1 MSTFIPSLKLFPI
14 YTGGAILD
22 GKNGLNGDSS
32 FTIPATRFNK
42 AYQVNMPSA
51 GSTFDPNTFL
61 SLGTDKN
68 HRLVSNPI
76 SAAATNYNTLLG
88 INNSVPGHIGT
99 VSAPTTAPDVPNLFK
114 QAESLY
120 TVSDL
125 NFTDLMAQPSFR
137 IPTVGMGLMVTTDGN
152 GNVQGESLDPS
163 SLGTMLRAN
172 AVGHD
177 LGGPNRAAI
186 SIAATYKVNDPG
198 FSFGDV
204 YAVESPTGPKKTP
217 PTKNLGLDPLAAL
230 NQGGLNKSAGIF
242 NIGAQS
248 DTALGGLGAIGG
260 ADAANPIQA
269 RLNQLQPQD
278 TGLSLSGTDAGLDVT
293 QAQQVAASQA
303 DYGVNLS
310 SNFYQDMASVASA
323 ANAQQQNSYA
333 ANYAPPI
340 DRTMDGRV
348 NLMPWQM
355 PTPVS
360 QGATAVG
367 NSVRFDMGA
376 SVGDATAGKS
386 KNGYMPFNMQSDT
399 SSSSSGGGFS
409 NPNPFASGG
418 GGMQGGMQGGMSSGG
433 GSPSGQRTPLY
444 RKPLA
449 YSA

>member
-1 MSTFIPSLKLFPI
+1 MSTFLPSLKFFPI
-14 YTGGAILD
+14 YTGGAIVD
-22 GKNGLNGDSS
+22 GKNGLNGNSS
-32 FTIPATRFNK
+32 FTIPATKFNK
-42 AYQVNMPSA
+42 AYSVNMPSA
-51 GSTFDPNTFL
+51 GGTFDPNTFI

-68 HRLVSNPI
+68 HRLVSQPI
-76 SAAATNYNTLLG
+76 SAASNYTTPLG
-88 INNSVPGHIGT
+88 INNSVPGHIGK
-99 VSAPTTAPDVPNLFK
+99 VSVPATAPEIPNLFK
-114 QAESLY
+114 QAAALY
-120 TVSDL
+120 AISDT

-137 IPTVGMGLMVTTDGN
+137 IPTVGMGLKVTTDGN
-152 GNVQGESLDPS
+152 GGVQGVSLDPS
-163 SLGTMLRAN
+163 SLGTMRRAN

-204 YAVESPTGPKKTP
+204 YAVEAPNGPKKTP
-217 PTKNLGLDPLAAL
+217 PTKNVGLDPLAAL
-230 NQGGLNKSAGIF
+230 NQGGLNKTAGIF
-242 NIGAQS
+242 STGVQS
-248 DTALGGLGAIGG
+248 DTALAGLGAIGG
-260 ADAANPIQA
+260 PDIANSIQA

-278 TGLSLSGTDAGLDVT
+278 TGLSLSGTDAGLDVI
-293 QAQQVAASQA
+293 QAQQVAANQA

-323 ANAQQQNSYA
+323 AKNQQLNSYA
-333 ANYAPPI
+333 ATYAPTI
-340 DRTMDGRV
+340 DHTMDGRV
-348 NLMPWQM
+348 NLQPWQM
-355 PTPVS
+355 PSPVS
-360 QGATAVG
+360 QGTASVG
-367 NSVRFDMGA
+367 STVSFDMGA

-418 GGMQGGMQGGMSSGG
+418 GGMQGGLQGGMSSGG
-433 GSPSGQRTPLY
+433 GSPSNQRTPLF